1 MRSFLVHWAL
11 SSLALALT
19 AWILPGVTVSSP
31 AALVAGALVLGF
43 LNAVVRPVLLILT
56 LPLTILTLGLF

>member
-31 AALVAGALVLGF
+31 AALVAGALVLYFRRKGW
-43 LNAVVRPVLLILT
+43 LGGDDELL
-56 LPLTILTLGLF
+56 